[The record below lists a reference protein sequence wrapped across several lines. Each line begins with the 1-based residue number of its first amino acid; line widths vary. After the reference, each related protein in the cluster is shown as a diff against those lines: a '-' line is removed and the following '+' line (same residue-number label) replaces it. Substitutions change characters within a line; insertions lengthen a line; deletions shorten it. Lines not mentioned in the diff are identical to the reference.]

1 MRQVIFGFFYSS
13 LGLLFGFNNYGLLTS
28 VSAVL
33 VASLIYVNQI
43 LVNTAE
49 AANSYFVV
57 NVIFLALT
65 VALLPLKFFFTWS
78 SSDE

>member
-1 MRQVIFGFFYSS
+1 VRQVIFGFFYSS

-33 VASLIYVNQI
+33 VAGLIYVNQI

-49 AANSYFVV
+49 TANSYFVV

-65 VALLPLKFFFTWS
+65 VALLPLKFCFTWS